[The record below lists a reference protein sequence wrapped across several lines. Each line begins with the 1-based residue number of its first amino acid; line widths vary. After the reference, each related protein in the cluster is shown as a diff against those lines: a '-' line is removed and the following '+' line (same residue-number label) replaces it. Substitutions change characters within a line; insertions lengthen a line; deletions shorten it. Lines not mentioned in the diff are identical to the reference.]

1 MKDAIVD
8 YRSDLLVPPSDAVK
22 AAVAAAL
29 EQRPEFEL
37 RGGVQQSAL
46 EDKVATLLGKEDSL
60 LFPTCTM
67 ANQAALILH
76 CRPGDAAIAEGDA
89 HMITSEAGA
98 PASLAGA
105 IVHGVPGE
113 DGIPDM
119 AAVAAHLKAPA
130 SAIAPRVTALLLENT
145 HLRSGGRPLAPARTA
160 ELRALADETETAIHL
175 DGARLF
181 NAAVNAGET
190 LSNLAA
196 IGDTVSLSLN
206 KSLGAPFGA
215 MLAGSK
221 ALIEEA
227 LRIRHRLG
235 GGFRPTA
242 TIAAA
247 ALAALESY
255 DHIAEDHRRAKQL
268 EKALNSLPGL
278 TVSPVE
284 TNILFV
290 TVNSETQ
297 EFVESLDRHDVRVL
311 PYGSN
316 RIRLV
321 THRGIDDDGVAR
333 TIDAFTA
340 LLRS

>member
-1 MKDAIVD
+1 
-8 YRSDLLVPPSDAVK
+8 
-22 AAVAAAL
+22 
-29 EQRPEFEL
+29 
-37 RGGVQQSAL
+37 
-46 EDKVATLLGKEDSL
+46 GKEDSL

-145 HLRSGGRPLAPARTA
+145 HLRSGGRALAPARTA

-181 NAAVNAGET
+181 NAAVHAGET

-242 TIAAA
+242 MIAAA

-340 LLRS
+340 MLRS